1 MINEILFMDGYGLY
15 VWSAFAFTLLSF
27 TVLYLITKTQFVRER
42 NKFSSSSVFVVM
54 LRTPTPFETRCSTI
68 FSGEEDSDKVAF
80 VIPLEK
86 LSSLLS
92 SSNGM

>member
-1 MINEILFMDGYGLY
+1 MDC
-15 VWSAFAFTLLSF
+15 S
-27 TVLYLITKTQFVRER
+27 VRER

-80 VIPLEK
+80 VNRRNGRIEGVVTKK
-86 LSSLLS
+86 LR
-92 SSNGM
+92 SNLVVKTSEGQQWRVSPAALQAA